1 MRIGIVP
8 MSAKPFHAGHNA
20 LIKFAAGHELLEP
33 LVKLGFAEQENDQ
46 VNVYVSYSSRG
57 VKKVKDP
64 NDPRTIKQGA
74 RKIEVPIEGE
84 SPVFGKDME
93 YIWDNILTPD
103 NLQYTNTNVSIITPN
118 MSQVRSPVA
127 AGFMVADAFKDAYN
141 NNEQTWIDPISN
153 IVYETARTIIT
164 FYCGEDDLN
173 RYNENTMFKYYGDL
187 YTNDLINVIGIPRV
201 VAISGTEMREYLCSG
216 NIEMLINMLPESLS
230 EESKQQIADILIKS
244 VSCGYPSSR
253 DIVKVESLIRN
264 YVKLLL

>member
-57 VKKVKDP
+57 VKKRTRKGVKYEDP
-64 NDPRTIKQGA
+64 IP
-74 RKIEVPIEGE
+74 GE
-84 SPVFGKDME
+84 APVFGKDME

-103 NLQYTNTNVSIITPN
+103 NLQYTDTNVSIITPN
-118 MSQVRSPVA
+118 MSQVRSPVK
-127 AGFMVADAFKDAYN
+127 AGFMVADAFKDSYN
-141 NNEQTWIDPISN
+141 NNEQTWLDPISN
-153 IVYETARTIIT
+153 IEYETSRTIIT
-164 FYCGEDDLN
+164 FYCGEDDLS
-173 RYNENTMFKYYGDL
+173 RYNDNTMIKYYEDL
-187 YTNDLINVIGIPRV
+187 YASNLINVIGIPRV

-216 NIEMLINMLPESLS
+216 NVNMLMSMLPSSLS
-230 EESKQQIADILIKS
+230 EESKQQIADILVQS

-253 DIVKVESLIRN
+253 DIVKVESLIRR
-264 YVKLLL
+264 YVKLLF